1 MKQQGK
7 MKNVYVVKSAP
18 KDIDEKHREL
28 DTKNVYLL
36 KSDEQAVNRY
46 SDIVHDFVDEKDG
59 LFLVISQDK
68 TFFLNFR
75 NSFYKELEVDQERI
89 RFINSRRRA
98 QEEIR
103 VYREYQKKPFLFLE
117 NFLDGS
123 STLPFIEEL
132 KQEFKDMY
140 IVLLSNDAD
149 EKKVAQYLEAGADNC
164 ITKPVSVNVLV
175 EKIAN
180 TLEPSDKIGKMVREG
195 KRRLRKVEF
204 ALAYGVARDILELKP
219 GSPAGLM
226 IMGDALK
233 GLCKRDDALKMYL
246 RASENA
252 PMYLEPIKKIV
263 AFHKEDGD
271 QEKALEYL
279 VRIDDLSP
287 LHLGRKKEIGEILFM
302 RGNVAEAARYFGE
315 AVKLM
320 HQMKQ
325 PGCVEVAEDYADK
338 IFQADENTACPLLE
352 MCAKLARLYR
362 VDLDWSLYN
371 RLGMLL
377 RRKMDWKNAVKA
389 YAKAAEM
396 APENETILFNMGMAY
411 VEGKDWGSAAQKFER
426 AMKLAPAFY
435 KDNLPAAYIMGQ
447 VFIRASRTENAA
459 KVLGYVNSVDPNYKK
474 VKSLLESL
482 EKKPK

>member
-1 MKQQGK
+1 

-18 KDIDEKHREL
+18 KDIDEKHKEL

-36 KSDEQAVNRY
+36 KSDEQTVNRY
-46 SDIVHDFVDEKDG
+46 SNIVHDFIDDQDG
-59 LFLVISQDK
+59 LFLVVSQDK
-68 TFFLNFR
+68 TFFQNFR
-75 NSFYKELEVDQERI
+75 NSFYKEMQVDQERI
-89 RFINSRRRA
+89 RLINSRRRA

-117 NFLDGS
+117 SFLDGR

-132 KQEFKDMY
+132 KQEFKDMF
-140 IVLLSNDAD
+140 IILLSNDAD
-149 EKKVAQYLEAGADNC
+149 EKKVAQYLEAGGDNC

-180 TLEPSDKIGKMVREG
+180 TLEPSDEIGKMVREG

-233 GLCKRDDALKMYL
+233 GLCKRSDALKMY
-246 RASENA
+246 RKASENA

-263 AFHKEDGD
+263 SFYKEDGD
-271 QEKALEYL
+271 QEMALEYL
-279 VRIDDLSP
+279 VKIDGLSP
-287 LHLGRKKEIGEILFM
+287 LHLGRKKEIGEIHFM
-302 RGNVAEAARYFGE
+302 RGNVEEAARYFVE
-315 AVKLM
+315 AVTLM

-325 PGCVEVAEDYADK
+325 PGCVEAAEDYADK
-338 IFQADENTACPLLE
+338 IFQEEENTACPLYEL
-352 MCAKLARLYR
+352 CAKLARIYR
-362 VDLDWSLYN
+362 TDLDWSVYN

-377 RRKMDWKNAVKA
+377 RRKMDWQGAVKA

-411 VEGKDWGSAAQKFER
+411 VEGKDWGGAAQKFER
-426 AMKLAPAFY
+426 AMRLAPNFY
-435 KDNLPAAYIMGQ
+435 RDNLPAAYIMGQ
-447 VFIRASRTENAA
+447 VFIRANRTGNAST
-459 KVLGYVNSVDPNYKK
+459 VLGYVSSVDPDYKK
-474 VKSLLESL
+474 VRSLLDSL
-482 EKKPK
+482 KKRPL

>member
-1 MKQQGK
+1 MKS
-7 MKNVYVVKSAP
+7 VYVVKSAP
-18 KDIDEKHREL
+18 KDIDEKQREL

-36 KSDEQAVNRY
+36 KSDAQAVHRY
-46 SDIVHDFVDEKDG
+46 SDTVYDFIEENDG
-59 LFLVISQDK
+59 LFLVVSQDK
-68 TFFLNFR
+68 TFFQNFR
-75 NSFYKELEVDQERI
+75 NSFYKELQVDQERI
-89 RFINSRRRA
+89 RLTPSSRRA
-98 QEEIR
+98 LEEIR
-103 VYREYQKKPFLFLE
+103 VYREYGKKPFLFIE
-117 NFLDGS
+117 SILDTV

-132 KQEFKDMY
+132 KSEFKDMFI
-140 IVLLSNDAD
+140 IVLFSDAD
-149 EKKVAQYLEAGADNC
+149 EQKIAQYLEAGADNC
-164 ITKPVSVNVLV
+164 ITKPVSVNVLI

-180 TLEPSDKIGKMVREG
+180 TLAPSDEIGKMVREG
-195 KRRLRKVEF
+195 KKRLRKVEF

-233 GLCKRDDALKMYL
+233 GLCKRNDALKRYQK
-246 RASENA
+246 AAENA

-263 AFHKEDGD
+263 SFYKEDGD
-271 QEKALEYL
+271 QEMALEYL
-279 VRIDDLSP
+279 VKIDELSP
-287 LHLGRKKEIGEILFM
+287 LHMGRKKEIGEIHFM
-302 RGNVAEAARYFGE
+302 RGNVKEAARYFAE
-315 AVKLM
+315 AVTLM

-325 PGCVEVAEDYADK
+325 PGCVQMAEDYADK
-338 IFQADENTACPLLE
+338 IFQADENTACPLLAL
-352 MCAKLARLYR
+352 CAKLARAYR

-377 RRKMDWKNAVKA
+377 RRKMDWQGAVKA
-389 YAKAAEM
+389 YGKAAEM
-396 APENETILFNMGMAY
+396 APENETVLFNMGMAY

-426 AMKLAPAFY
+426 AMKLAPSFY

-447 VFIRASRTENAA
+447 VFIRASRTGNAA